1 MEISLMHFEK
11 QFQIVFVYWF
21 GSGFQTTQWL
31 CRADPYFMDVC
42 IYISLSIHTH
52 IYTYTYVMC
61 VCWSVV
67 LIRLWQVTSENILD
81 IPVLATGWQ
90 QNPYDSLSVLGYAY
104 HWTWDFISLLLHWE
118 SKNSREIIKK
128 KKPLCYSL
136 SLNYFIKIE
145 E

>member
-1 MEISLMHFEK
+1 MINFSINPKIPVLPDSTLNWGNGDFFDAFWKAISDCLCVL
-11 QFQIVFVYWF
+11 IW
-21 GSGFQTTQWL
+21 QWIPNNSVTVQSRPIFYG
-31 CRADPYFMDVC
+31 CV
-42 IYISLSIHTH
+42 YISLSLYTH

-104 HWTWDFISLLLHWE
+104 HWTWDFISLLLH
-118 SKNSREIIKK
+118 
-128 KKPLCYSL
+128 
-136 SLNYFIKIE
+136 
-145 E
+145 